1 MLLIAPNHVHKIN
14 PAICDEMNLLCLILR
29 SSLLIYLILI
39 PVIAKATVTKVIYS
53 AGEVQN
59 ETRFSDVIEI
69 LCTALEKTRSRYGD
83 YECIADTQIMPKKRV
98 LQELEKSE
106 HNINVT
112 WNPTST
118 ELEQRFSTI
127 RFPLR
132 KGLLGYRVLLINKEN
147 QQKFNQ
153 LKTPE
158 DLKKVSLGQGVDWND
173 NAIYE
178 NYGIRVI
185 QGKYAQLFKM
195 LTANRFD
202 GFPRGVGE
210 ILNEY
215 EKNKDRHPELTIEK
229 NLLIYYPF
237 PYYFFFNKQDTAL
250 RDRIEAGLRIMQKDG
265 SFDAIFNKY
274 HQDAIN
280 KLNLKGRNVIRL
292 NNPLLPKDT
301 PINDMKLWYVPTR

>member
-1 MLLIAPNHVHKIN
+1 MNVLL
-14 PAICDEMNLLCLILR
+14 LILR
-29 SSLLIYLILI
+29 SSLLVYLILI
-39 PVIAKATVTKVIYS
+39 PVLTQAAITRVIYS

-59 ETRFSDVIEI
+59 ETRFNDVIEI
-69 LCTALEKTRSRYGD
+69 LCTALEKTRLRYGD
-83 YECIADTQIMPKKRV
+83 YECLPDAQIMPKKRV
-98 LQELEKSE
+98 LQELEKTE

-112 WNPTST
+112 WNPTSI
-118 ELEQRFSTI
+118 ELEQRFATI

-147 QQKFNQ
+147 QPKFDQ
-153 LKTPE
+153 IKTPE

-185 QGKYAQLFKM
+185 QGKYSQLFKM

-202 GFPRGVGE
+202 GFPRGIGE
-210 ILNEY
+210 ILTEY
-215 EKNKDRHPELTIEK
+215 EKNKERNPELSIEK

-237 PYYFFFNKQDTAL
+237 PYYFFFNKQDTAI
-250 RDRIEAGLRIMQKDG
+250 RDRVETGLRIMQKDG

-274 HQDAIN
+274 HQDAIE

-292 NNPLLPKDT
+292 SNPLLPKNT
-301 PINDMKLWYVPTR
+301 PVNDAKLWYVPVR

>member
-1 MLLIAPNHVHKIN
+1 
-14 PAICDEMNLLCLILR
+14 MNALRLILR
-29 SSLLIYLILI
+29 SSLLVYLILI
-39 PVIAKATVTKVIYS
+39 PVLTQAAITRVIYS

-59 ETRFSDVIEI
+59 ETRFNDVIEI

-83 YECIADTQIMPKKRV
+83 YECLPDAQIMPKKRV
-98 LQELEKSE
+98 LQELEKTE

-112 WNPTST
+112 WNPTSI
-118 ELEQRFSTI
+118 ELEQRFATI

-132 KGLLGYRVLLINKEN
+132 KGLLAYRVLLINKEN
-147 QQKFNQ
+147 QPKFDQ
-153 LKTPE
+153 IKTSE

-185 QGKYAQLFKM
+185 QGKYSQLFKM

-202 GFPRGVGE
+202 GFPRGIGE
-210 ILNEY
+210 ILTEY
-215 EKNKDRHPELTIEK
+215 EKNKERNPELSIEK

-237 PYYFFFNKQDTAL
+237 PYYFFFNKQDTAI
-250 RDRIEAGLRIMQKDG
+250 RDRVETGLRIMQKDG

-274 HQDAIN
+274 HQDAIE

-292 NNPLLPKDT
+292 SNPLLPKNT
-301 PINDMKLWYVPTR
+301 PVNDAKLWYVPVR